1 MVTGWQKN
9 LQDFQ
14 AQAFWMTDIFSR
26 FFFPCPAYDMRSLQA
41 YRDIVDINGMF
52 AFGKL
57 LWICNESSF
66 PKIHHNANHFEKK
79 YHKYLGNMLINYK
92 IMMTATC
99 SMKNQVNRPNEHQV
113 TITLHMLSKGLQ
125 LWDTEFTDLK
135 VS

>member
-1 MVTGWQKN
+1 MVTGRQKN

-57 LWICNESSF
+57 LWICNESCF

-92 IMMTATC
+92 VMMTATC

-125 LWDTEFTDLK
+125 LCDTEFTDLK